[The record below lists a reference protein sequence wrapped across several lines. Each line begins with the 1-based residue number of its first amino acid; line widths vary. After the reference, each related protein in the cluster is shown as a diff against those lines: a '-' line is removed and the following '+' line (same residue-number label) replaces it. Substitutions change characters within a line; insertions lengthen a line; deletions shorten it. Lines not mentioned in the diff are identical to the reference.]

1 MKQNIKKQRETYFWI
16 QAGILGFLLIITV
29 FTFLAY
35 NNMEVEK
42 SIKIFFAPFLSL
54 VPLVFALSIIKD
66 WIKQFLDRE
75 FTKSEIIK
83 YSLIAISTAVVFTFI
98 TKLISLI
105 TETEILIAVMI
116 AIISLLSFVSLKVR
130 DILGMSI
137 ITGVAEGVIIYM
149 VFIF

>member
-1 MKQNIKKQRETYFWI
+1 MEKDIKKQREKFFWI
-16 QAGILGFLLIITV
+16 QAGILGFILIVTI
-29 FTFLAY
+29 FTFLVY
-35 NNMEVEK
+35 NNMEINK
-42 SIKIFFAPFLSL
+42 GIKIFFAPFLSL
-54 VPLVFALSIIKD
+54 VPLIFALSIVKD
-66 WIKQFLDRE
+66 WIKQFIDRD

-83 YSLIAISTAVVFTFI
+83 YSLIAIITAIVFTFI
-98 TKLISLI
+98 TKFISLI
-105 TETEILIAVMI
+105 AATEILIAVMI

>member
-1 MKQNIKKQRETYFWI
+1 MGKDIKKQREQFFWI
-16 QAGILGFLLIITV
+16 QAGILGFILIVTI
-29 FTFLAY
+29 FTFLVY
-35 NNMEVEK
+35 NNMEVNIG
-42 SIKIFFAPFLSL
+42 IKIFFAPFLSL
-54 VPLVFALSIIKD
+54 VPLIFALSIIKD
-66 WIKQFLDRE
+66 WIKQFVDRD

-83 YSLIAISTAVVFTFI
+83 YSLIAIITAIVFTFI
-98 TKLISLI
+98 TKIISLI
-105 TETEILIAVMI
+105 AATEILIAVMI